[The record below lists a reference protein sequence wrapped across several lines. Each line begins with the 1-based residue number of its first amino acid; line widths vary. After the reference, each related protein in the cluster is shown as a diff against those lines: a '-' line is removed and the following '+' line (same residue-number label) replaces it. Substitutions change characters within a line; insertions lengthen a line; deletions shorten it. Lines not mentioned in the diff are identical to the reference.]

1 MGNPIE
7 TALRYLKRAVLLPW
21 RFHQHAQAEAEH
33 RERMQ
38 TLLATLAGQQTALSD
53 LVNTQTHVLAT
64 HLAKL
69 VWEEFPRM
77 IRDQYREATEQ
88 MSADLRGRQ
97 TEMAAELHGRQAE
110 LTAEY
115 RLRLAEVAAEQRLV
129 TDRHAACYDR
139 LVEQLRAL
147 ADELAAQR
155 AGARRAA

>member
-1 MGNPIE
+1 MANPIK
-7 TALRYLKRAVLLPW
+7 TALRYFKRAALLPW

-38 TLLATLAGQQTALSD
+38 GLLATLAGQQTALSD

-64 HLAKL
+64 HFAKL

-77 IRDQYREATEQ
+77 VREQSREASEQ
-88 MSADLRGRQ
+88 MSADIRV
-97 TEMAAELHGRQAE
+97 RQAE
-110 LTAEY
+110 LAAEVRGRLAELNAEY

-155 AGARRAA
+155 TGVRRAA